1 MKVRRQLL
9 LLTLVVLVALVPLSV
24 AYAQTYA
31 FQVPTQR
38 VDVYWETNG
47 TLSVTYEITFRN
59 ESYADP
65 IDYVDVGLPNSSYS
79 ISNISASIDGRP
91 ITHIAYSPYVD
102 NGVELGLGANAIQ
115 PGQTGT
121 VRMSATNVR
130 NVLYEDNNDSS
141 YASALFM
148 PNYFDS
154 DFVNGSSDIT
164 VVFHLPPGVQPSE
177 PRWHT
182 AGHPGFPDSPVT
194 GVDNSGR
201 ITYTWRNT
209 TASAGRDYLFGASFP
224 ARYVA
229 SGTVT
234 TPTFWQRYGI
244 DPDVVIGLLVCLC
257 FAGVFTF
264 IVVIAVRSERSRKL
278 KYLPPKISVEGHGIK
293 RGLTAPEAAILLE
306 QPMDKILTMIMF
318 SVVKKGAAEVVKRD
332 PLDVARVTKQPTG
345 LKEYEN
351 DFLNAF
357 AESDKA
363 KRRRELQ
370 QMMVRMVR
378 GVANK
383 MRGFSKRETV
393 EFYKKITADAWK
405 EVEAADTPQVKSEAF
420 DENLEWT
427 MLDPNYDRRTRDV
440 FADGPVY
447 LPRWYGGY
455 NPAYNTA
462 GKTASAPSVGRSSS
476 SPTRSTG
483 SPSLPTLPG
492 GDFAAS
498 VVGGV
503 QSFASSVVG
512 NLSDFTGGVT
522 KVTNP
527 PPPPTASSGGGGFS
541 GGGSSCAC
549 ACAGCACA
557 CAGGGR

>member
-1 MKVRRQLL
+1 MKLRHRILSIALL
-9 LLTLVVLVALVPLSV
+9 LLITLVPLSV

-38 VDVYWETNG
+38 VDVYWEPNG

-65 IDYVDVGLPNSSYS
+65 IDYVDVGLPNNSYS
-79 ISNISASIDGRP
+79 VSNVSASIDGRP
-91 ITHIAYSPYVD
+91 ISHIAYSPYID
-102 NGVELGLGANAIQ
+102 SGVELGLGAYAIQ
-115 PGQTGT
+115 PGQSGT
-121 VRMSATNVR
+121 VRMTATNVS
-130 NVLYEDNNDSS
+130 NVLYEDNEDSS

-182 AGHPGFPDSPVT
+182 AGHPGFPDTPVT
-194 GVDNSGR
+194 GVDNTGR

-209 TASAGRDYLFGASFP
+209 NASAGRDYLFGASFP
-224 ARYVA
+224 ARSVREG
-229 SGTVT
+229 SVTV
-234 TPTFWQRYGI
+234 PTFWQRYGI
-244 DPDVVIGLLVCLC
+244 DPDVVIGLMVCLC
-257 FAGVFTF
+257 FAGFFTF
-264 IVVIAVRSERSRKL
+264 IVVIAVRAERSRKL

-306 QPMDKILTMIMF
+306 QPMDKILSMIMF
-318 SVVKKGAAEVVKRD
+318 SVVKKGAAEVVTRD

-393 EFYKKITADAWK
+393 EFYKKITADAWA
-405 EVEAADTPQVKSEAF
+405 EVEAADTPKVKSEAF

-440 FADGPVY
+440 FSDGPVY

-462 GKTASAPSVGRSSS
+462 GKTSSAPSVGRSSG

-527 PPPPTASSGGGGFS
+527 PPPPSTSSGGGGFS

>member
-1 MKVRRQLL
+1 MKLRHRILTVFLL
-9 LLTLVVLVALVPLSV
+9 LLVALVPLGV

-31 FQVPTQR
+31 FQVPYQR

-47 TLSVTYEITFRN
+47 TLTVTYEITFRN

-65 IDYVDVGLPNSSYS
+65 IDYVDVGLPTNNYS
-79 ISNISASIDGRP
+79 VSNISASIDGRP
-91 ITHIAYSPYVD
+91 ITHIAYSPYID
-102 NGVELGLGANAIQ
+102 IGVELGLGANAIQ
-115 PGQTGT
+115 PGNTGT
-121 VRMSATNVR
+121 VRMTATNVR
-130 NVLYEDNNDSS
+130 NVLYEDNQDAS

-148 PNYFDS
+148 PNYFGS
-154 DFVNGSSDIT
+154 EFVNGRSDIT
-164 VVFHLPPGVQPSE
+164 VVFHMPPGVQPSE

-182 AGHPGFPDSPVT
+182 AGHPGFPETPIT

-209 TASAGRDYLFGASFP
+209 SASASEDYLFGASFP
-224 ARYVA
+224 ARYVPSESVA
-229 SGTVT
+229 

-244 DPDVVIGLLVCLC
+244 DPEVVITMLVCLC
-257 FAGVFTF
+257 FVGFFGLIVF
-264 IVVIAVRSERSRKL
+264 VAVRAERTRKL

-293 RGLTAPEAAILLE
+293 RGLTAPEAAVLLE
-306 QPMDKILTMIMF
+306 EPMDKILSMILF

-332 PLDVARVTKQPTG
+332 PLDVARITKEAKG
-345 LKEYEN
+345 LHEYEN
-351 DFLNAF
+351 AFLNAF
-357 AESDKA
+357 AEDGTA
-363 KRRRELQ
+363 KRRRALQ
-370 QMMVRMVR
+370 QMMIALVRR
-378 GVANK
+378 VANK

-393 EFYKKITADAWK
+393 EFYKKITADAWQQ
-405 EVEAADTPQVKSEAF
+405 VEAADTPTVKSAAYE
-420 DENLEWT
+420 ENLEWT

-440 FADGPVY
+440 FSDGPVF

-455 NPAYNTA
+455 NPAYNTSGGGASIGKGA
-462 GKTASAPSVGRSSS
+462 GSS
-476 SPTRSTG
+476 SPTRTTG
-483 SPSLPTLPG
+483 GGSLPTLPG

-498 VVGGV
+498 MVGGV
-503 QSFASSVVG
+503 QNFAGGLIG
-512 NLSDFTGGVT
+512 NLADFTGGVT

-527 PPPPTASSGGGGFS
+527 PPPPAPSSGGGGFS

>member
-1 MKVRRQLL
+1 MKLRHRILL
-9 LLTLVVLVALVPLSV
+9 LILVALVALVPLGV

-31 FQVPTQR
+31 FQVPYQR

-47 TLSVTYEITFRN
+47 TLTVTYEITFRN

-65 IDYVDVGLPNSSYS
+65 IDYVDVGLPNDFYT

-102 NGVELGLGANAIQ
+102 SGVELGLGGNAIQ
-115 PGQTGT
+115 PGNTGT
-121 VRMSATNVR
+121 VRMTAANIR
-130 NVLYEDNNDSS
+130 NVLYVDNQDDG

-148 PNYFDS
+148 PNYFGS
-154 DFVNGSSDIT
+154 EFVNGRSDMT

-182 AGHPGFPDSPVT
+182 AGHSGFPETPAT

-209 TASAGRDYLFGASFP
+209 NASASEDYLFGASFP
-224 ARYVA
+224 RRYVP
-229 SGTVT
+229 SDSVT
-234 TPTFWQRYGI
+234 TPSFWQRYGI
-244 DPDVVIGLLVCLC
+244 DPEVVITLLVCLC
-257 FAGVFTF
+257 FAGFF
-264 IVVIAVRSERSRKL
+264 GIIVVWAVRAERSRKL

-293 RGLTAPEAAILLE
+293 RGLTAPEAAVLLE
-306 QPMDKILTMIMF
+306 QPMDKILSMILF

-332 PLDVARVTKQPTG
+332 PLDVARITKQATG
-345 LKEYEN
+345 LHEYEN
-351 DFLNAF
+351 EFLNAF
-357 AESDKA
+357 AEDGTP
-363 KRRRELQ
+363 KRRRALQ
-370 QMMVRMVR
+370 QMMIGLVRR
-378 GVANK
+378 VANK

-405 EVEAADTPQVKSEAF
+405 AVEAADTPQIKSAAYE
-420 DENLEWT
+420 ENLEWT
-427 MLDPNYDRRTRDV
+427 MLDQNYDRRTRDV
-440 FADGPVY
+440 FSSGPVY

-455 NPAYNTA
+455 NPVYRTS
-462 GKTASAPSVGRSSS
+462 GGGTPSVSKGSGA
-476 SPTRSTG
+476 PTKTTG
-483 SPSLPTLPG
+483 GASLPTLPG

-498 VVGGV
+498 MVGGV
-503 QSFASSVVG
+503 QNFAGGLIG

-527 PPPPTASSGGGGFS
+527 PPPPSSSSGGGGFS

>member
-1 MKVRRQLL
+1 MKLRHRILSLILL
-9 LLTLVVLVALVPLSV
+9 LLVVFVPLSV

-38 VDVYWETNG
+38 VDVYWEPNG

-65 IDYVDVGLPNSSYS
+65 IDYVDVGLPNNNYS
-79 ISNISASIDGRP
+79 VNNVSASIDGRP
-91 ITHIAYSPYVD
+91 ITHIAYSPYIDV
-102 NGVELGLGANAIQ
+102 GVELGLGANAIQ

-121 VRMSATNVR
+121 VRMTATNVS
-130 NVLYEDNNDSS
+130 NVLYEDNEDSN

-182 AGHPGFPDSPVT
+182 AGHPGFPDTPVT

-209 TASAGRDYLFGASFP
+209 SASAGEDYLFGASFP

-229 SGTVT
+229 SGSVTV
-234 TPTFWQRYGI
+234 PTFWQRYGI
-244 DPDVVIGLLVCLC
+244 DPDVVIGLMVCLC
-257 FAGVFTF
+257 FAGFFAF
-264 IVVIAVRSERSRKL
+264 IVIIAVRAERSRKL

-306 QPMDKILTMIMF
+306 QPMDKILSMIMF
-318 SVVKKGAAEVVKRD
+318 SVVKKGAAEVVTRD

-393 EFYKKITADAWK
+393 EFYKKITADAWA
-405 EVEAADTPQVKSEAF
+405 EVEAADTPKVKSEAF

-440 FADGPVY
+440 FSDGPVY

-462 GKTASAPSVGRSSS
+462 GKTSSAPSVGRSSG

-527 PPPPTASSGGGGFS
+527 PPPPSTSSGGGGFS